1 MEDIMFV
8 SNTAQIIDRIA
19 YNMLR
24 GSQDKAMLVTL
35 NLEVRENPNDENVL
49 RWQIFLAL
57 YYNGVTVW
65 IGSGSDDVKVYAP
78 NIKAWRDLGGY
89 RMGGRESVG
98 IAPRLNQFGVRM
110 CDEFAPD
117 TKLKD
122 LCLSANIVDLH
133 VLEVKKFRRSEDGKF
148 FHLEY

>member
-1 MEDIMFV
+1 MEDVMFV

-19 YNMLR
+19 YSMLR
-24 GSQDKAMLVTL
+24 GSRDKAMLLTL
-35 NLEVRENPNDENVL
+35 DIEVRKNPHDAGVL
-49 RWQIFLAL
+49 RWQIFLAM

-65 IGSGSDDVKVYAP
+65 LGSGHDDVKVYAP

-89 RMGGRESVG
+89 RMHGRESVG

-110 CDEFAPD
+110 CNEFAPG
-117 TKLKD
+117 TKPED

-133 VLEVKKFRRSEDGKF
+133 ILEVKKFRRSEDGKL